1 MVECEQDDLNGSI
14 RGPALARLILA
25 LVVGASMSACVSVP
39 ADDSSKKPGT
49 WQPAKNQDGVTVE
62 QMLIACRD
70 AITGE
75 GFDTVVVLDTMI
87 GVCMR
92 NNGFEIK

>member
-1 MVECEQDDLNGSI
+1 MVKPEQGAPGGSI
-14 RGPALARLILA
+14 RGQPLARLILA
-25 LVVGASMSACVSVP
+25 LALGASISGCVSVP
-39 ADDSSKKPGT
+39 ANTSSKQPGT
-49 WQPAKNQDGVTVE
+49 WHPAKNQDGVSVD

-70 AITGE
+70 AITRE
-75 GFDTVVVLDTMI
+75 GFDTVLILDTMI

>member
-1 MVECEQDDLNGSI
+1 M
-14 RGPALARLILA
+14 ARWIMA
-25 LVVGASMSACVSVP
+25 LVVGASISGCVSVP
-39 ADDSSKKPGT
+39 ADTSSKKPGT
-49 WQPAKNQDGVTVE
+49 WHPAKNQDGVTVE

-70 AITGE
+70 AIANE
-75 GFDTVVVLDTMI
+75 GLGTVLVMDTMI